1 MPIQIRIRIRV
12 GIKTMSILIRIL
24 PKVLHLLKNLN
35 YFYLKF
41 LTDFQ
46 YFPYFGQHIEIFLEK
61 SLVYQI
67 FHLLRIDTDPDPAI

>member
-46 YFPYFGQHIEIFLEK
+46 YFPYFGQPIEIFLEK